1 MQRKLPKPETITA
14 YKEFQRRIAELQ
26 RKYQVAAVNNYS
38 LLLFKKAYEGQ
49 QDSMDQIVRKAFTG
63 SPHAWND
70 NQIQRVKAWMIR
82 NNLYHGEDDEGVRI
96 VGGRM
101 IREMNISQ
109 KALGK
114 YKFMYDPT
122 KVANWISVEVFGSD
136 PEPVKSDSGDD
147 EE

>member
-1 MQRKLPKPETITA
+1 MPRKLPKPETITA
-14 YKEFQRRIAELQ
+14 YEEFKRRIEELQ
-26 RKYQVAAVNNYS
+26 RKYHVKAVNNYS
-38 LLLFKKAYEGQ
+38 LRLFKMAYQGE

-82 NNLYHGEDDEGVRI
+82 NNVYHGEDDEGVRI

>member
-1 MQRKLPKPETITA
+1 MGRKPIKPETKTA
-14 YKEFQRRIAELQ
+14 YNEFQRRIAELQ
-26 RKYQVAAVNNYS
+26 GKYHLKAVKNYS
-38 LLLFKKAYEGQ
+38 EKEFKMVYQGE

-82 NNLYHGEDDEGVRI
+82 NNVYHGEDDEGVRV

>member
-1 MQRKLPKPETITA
+1 MQRKLPKPETVTA

-26 RKYQVAAVNNYS
+26 KKYHVAAVNNYN
-38 LLLFKKAYEGQ
+38 LRLFKMAYEGQ

-63 SPHAWND
+63 SPHEWND

-82 NNLYHGEDDEGVRI
+82 NNVYHGEDDEGVRI

-122 KVANWISVEVFGSD
+122 KVVNWISVEVFGSD
-136 PEPVKSDSGDD
+136 PEYVKSDSGDD

>member
-1 MQRKLPKPETITA
+1 MARKPIKPETKTA
-14 YKEFQRRIAELQ
+14 YNEFQRRIAELQ
-26 RKYQVAAVNNYS
+26 GKYHLKAVKNYS
-38 LLLFKKAYEGQ
+38 EKEFKMVYQGE

-82 NNLYHGEDDEGVRI
+82 NNVYHGEDDEGVRV

-136 PEPVKSDSGDD
+136 PEPVKSEDD

>member
-1 MQRKLPKPETITA
+1 MPRKLPKPETVTA
-14 YKEFQRRIAELQ
+14 YKEYQRRIAELQ
-26 RKYQVAAVNNYS
+26 GKYHLKAVKSYS
-38 LLLFKKAYEGQ
+38 EKEFKMVYQGE

-63 SPHAWND
+63 SPHEWND

-82 NNLYHGEDDEGVRI
+82 NNVYHGEDDEGVRV

-136 PEPVKSDSGDD
+136 PEPVKSEDD

>member
-1 MQRKLPKPETITA
+1 MQRKPPKPETVTA

-26 RKYQVAAVNNYS
+26 KKYHVAAVNDYS

-63 SPHAWND
+63 SPHKWND

-82 NNLYHGEDDEGVRI
+82 NNVYHGEDDEGVRI

-136 PEPVKSDSGDD
+136 PEYIKSDSGDD

>member
-1 MQRKLPKPETITA
+1 MARKPTKPETKTA
-14 YKEFQRRIAELQ
+14 YNEFQRRIAELQ
-26 RKYQVAAVNNYS
+26 GKYHLKAVKSYS
-38 LLLFKKAYEGQ
+38 EKEFKMVYEGQ
-49 QDSMDQIVRKAFTG
+49 KDAMDQIVRKAFTG

-82 NNLYHGEDDEGVRI
+82 NNVYHGEDDEGVRI

-101 IREMNISQ
+101 MREMNISQ

>member
-1 MQRKLPKPETITA
+1 MGRKPPKPETVTA
-14 YKEFQRRIAELQ
+14 YKEYQRRIEELQ
-26 RKYQVAAVNNYS
+26 GKYHLKAVNNYS

-49 QDSMDQIVRKAFTG
+49 KDSMDKIVLKAFTG
-63 SPHAWND
+63 SPHVWSD
-70 NQIQRVKAWMIR
+70 DQINRVKDWMIR
-82 NNLYHGEDDEGVRI
+82 NNLYHDEDPEGVRI
-96 VGGRM
+96 VGGQL
-101 IREMNISQ
+101 IRELNISQ

-136 PEPVKSDSGDD
+136 PVPVKSDSGDD

>member
-1 MQRKLPKPETITA
+1 MPRKLPKPETITA
-14 YKEFQRRIAELQ
+14 YEEFKRRIEELQ
-26 RKYQVAAVNNYS
+26 RKYHVKAVNNYS
-38 LLLFKKAYEGQ
+38 LRLFKMAYQGE

-63 SPHAWND
+63 SPHAWHD

-82 NNLYHGEDDEGVRI
+82 NNVYHGEDDEGVRI

-122 KVANWISVEVFGSD
+122 KVVNWISVEVFGSD
-136 PEPVKSDSGDD
+136 PEYVKSDSGDD

>member
-1 MQRKLPKPETITA
+1 MPRKLPKPETITA
-14 YKEFQRRIAELQ
+14 YEEFKRRIEELQ
-26 RKYQVAAVNNYS
+26 RKYHVKAVNNYS
-38 LLLFKKAYEGQ
+38 LRLFKMVYEGE

-63 SPHAWND
+63 SPHEWND

-82 NNLYHGEDDEGVRI
+82 NNVYHGEDDEGVRI

-136 PEPVKSDSGDD
+136 PEYVKSDSGDD

>member
-1 MQRKLPKPETITA
+1 MGKRPPKPETLTA

-26 RKYQVAAVNNYS
+26 GKYHIKAVNDYS
-38 LLLFKKAYEGQ
+38 LHIFKRAYEGQ

-70 NQIQRVKAWMIR
+70 NQIQRVKDWMIK
-82 NNLYHGEDDEGVRI
+82 NNVYHGEDDEGIRI
-96 VGGRM
+96 VGGHM
-101 IREMNISQ
+101 LREMNIGQ

-122 KVANWISVEVFGSD
+122 KVVNWISVEVFGSD
-136 PEPVKSDSGDD
+136 PEYVKSEGD

>member
-1 MQRKLPKPETITA
+1 MGRKPPKPETVTA
-14 YKEFQRRIAELQ
+14 YKEYQRRIEELQ
-26 RKYQVAAVNNYS
+26 GKYHLKPVNNYS

-49 QDSMDQIVRKAFTG
+49 KDSMDRIVLKAFTG
-63 SPHAWND
+63 SPHVWSD
-70 NQIQRVKAWMIR
+70 EQINRVKDWMIR
-82 NNLYHGEDDEGVRI
+82 NNLYHDEDPEGVRI
-96 VGGRM
+96 VGGQL
-101 IREMNISQ
+101 IRELNISQ

-136 PEPVKSDSGDD
+136 PVPVKSDSGDD

>member
-1 MQRKLPKPETITA
+1 MGRKPPKPETVTA

-26 RKYQVAAVNNYS
+26 KKYRVTAVNDYI

-49 QDSMDQIVRKAFTG
+49 QDSMDKIVRKAFTG

-82 NNLYHGEDDEGVRI
+82 NNVYHGEDDEGVRI

-136 PEPVKSDSGDD
+136 PEPVKSNSGDD

>member
-1 MQRKLPKPETITA
+1 MARKPTKPETKTA
-14 YKEFQRRIAELQ
+14 YNEFQRRIAELQ
-26 RKYQVAAVNNYS
+26 GKYHLKAVKSYS
-38 LLLFKKAYEGQ
+38 EKEFKMVYEGQ
-49 QDSMDQIVRKAFTG
+49 KDAMDQIVRKAFTG

-82 NNLYHGEDDEGVRI
+82 NNVYHGEDDEGVRI

>member
-1 MQRKLPKPETITA
+1 MPRRPPKPETVTA
-14 YKEFQRRIAELQ
+14 YKEFQRRIEELQ
-26 RKYQVAAVNNYS
+26 EKYHVAAVNSYS
-38 LLLFKKAYEGQ
+38 IHLFKMAYEGQ
-49 QDSMDQIVRKAFTG
+49 KDSMDQIIRKAFTG

-82 NNLYHGEDDEGVRI
+82 NNLYNGEDDEGVRI

-109 KALGK
+109 RALGK

-136 PEPVKSDSGDD
+136 PEPVKSEDD

>member
-1 MQRKLPKPETITA
+1 MGRKLPKPETVTA
-14 YKEFQRRIAELQ
+14 YKEYQRRIEELQ
-26 RKYQVAAVNNYS
+26 GKYHLKPVNNYS

-49 QDSMDQIVRKAFTG
+49 KDSMDRIVLKAFTG
-63 SPHAWND
+63 SPHVWSD
-70 NQIQRVKAWMIR
+70 EQINRVKDWMIR
-82 NNLYHGEDDEGVRI
+82 NNLYHDEDPEGVRI
-96 VGGRM
+96 VGGQL
-101 IREMNISQ
+101 IRELNISQ

-136 PEPVKSDSGDD
+136 PVPVKSDSGDD

>member
-1 MQRKLPKPETITA
+1 MARKPIKPETVTA
-14 YKEFQRRIAELQ
+14 YKEFQRRIEELQ
-26 RKYQVAAVNNYS
+26 RKYHVKAVNNYS
-38 LLLFKKAYEGQ
+38 LRLFKMVYQGE

-63 SPHAWND
+63 SPHEWND

-82 NNLYHGEDDEGVRI
+82 NNVYHGEDDEGVRI

-122 KVANWISVEVFGSD
+122 KVVNWISVEVFGSD
-136 PEPVKSDSGDD
+136 PEYVKSEDD

>member
-1 MQRKLPKPETITA
+1 MARKPTKPETKTA
-14 YKEFQRRIAELQ
+14 YNEFQRRIAELQ
-26 RKYQVAAVNNYS
+26 GKYHLKAVKNYS
-38 LLLFKKAYEGQ
+38 EKEFKMVYEGQ
-49 QDSMDQIVRKAFTG
+49 KDAMDQIVRKAFTG
-63 SPHAWND
+63 SPHEWND

-82 NNLYHGEDDEGVRI
+82 NNVYHGEDDEGVRV

-136 PEPVKSDSGDD
+136 PEPVKSNSGDD

>member
-1 MQRKLPKPETITA
+1 MGRKPPKPETVTA
-14 YKEFQRRIAELQ
+14 YKEYQRRIEELQ
-26 RKYQVAAVNNYS
+26 GKYHLKAVNNYS

-49 QDSMDQIVRKAFTG
+49 KDSMDRIVLKAFTG
-63 SPHAWND
+63 SPHVWSD
-70 NQIQRVKAWMIR
+70 EQINRVKDWMIR
-82 NNLYHGEDDEGVRI
+82 NNLYHDEDPEGVRI
-96 VGGRM
+96 VGGQL
-101 IREMNISQ
+101 IRELNISQ

-136 PEPVKSDSGDD
+136 PVPVKSDSGDD

>member
-1 MQRKLPKPETITA
+1 MQRKLPKPETVTA
-14 YKEFQRRIAELQ
+14 YKEFQRRIEELQ
-26 RKYQVAAVNNYS
+26 KKYHVTAVNNYS
-38 LLLFKKAYEGQ
+38 LRLFKMAYEGQ

-63 SPHAWND
+63 SPHEWND

-82 NNLYHGEDDEGVRI
+82 NNVYHGEDDEGVRI

>member
-1 MQRKLPKPETITA
+1 MARKPIKPETKTA
-14 YKEFQRRIAELQ
+14 YNEFQRRIAELQ
-26 RKYQVAAVNNYS
+26 GKYHLKAVKSYS
-38 LLLFKKAYEGQ
+38 EKEFKMVYQGEQ
-49 QDSMDQIVRKAFTG
+49 NSMDQIVRKAFTG
-63 SPHAWND
+63 SPHEWND

-82 NNLYHGEDDEGVRI
+82 NNLYHGEDDEGVRVI
-96 VGGRM
+96 GGRM

-136 PEPVKSDSGDD
+136 PEPVKSEDD

>member
-1 MQRKLPKPETITA
+1 MPRKLPKAETVTA
-14 YKEFQRRIAELQ
+14 YKEFQRRIEELQ
-26 RKYQVAAVNNYS
+26 RKYHVKAVNNYS
-38 LLLFKKAYEGQ
+38 LRLFKMVYQGE

-63 SPHAWND
+63 SPHEWND

-82 NNLYHGEDDEGVRI
+82 NNAYHGEDDEGVRI

>member
-1 MQRKLPKPETITA
+1 MQRKLPKPETVTA
-14 YKEFQRRIAELQ
+14 YKEFQRRIEELQ
-26 RKYQVAAVNNYS
+26 KKYHVTAVNNYS
-38 LLLFKKAYEGQ
+38 LRLFKMAYEGQ

-82 NNLYHGEDDEGVRI
+82 NNVYHGEDDEGVRI

-114 YKFMYDPT
+114 YKFRYDPT

>member
-1 MQRKLPKPETITA
+1 MGRKPIKPETKTA
-14 YKEFQRRIAELQ
+14 YNEFQRRIAELQ
-26 RKYQVAAVNNYS
+26 GKYHLKAVKNYS
-38 LLLFKKAYEGQ
+38 EKEFKMVYEGE

-82 NNLYHGEDDEGVRI
+82 NNLYHGEDDEGVRV

-136 PEPVKSDSGDD
+136 PEYVKSDSGDD

>member
-1 MQRKLPKPETITA
+1 MQRKLPKPETVTA

-26 RKYQVAAVNNYS
+26 KKYHVAAVKNCG
-38 LLLFKKAYEGQ
+38 LRLFKMAYEGQ

-82 NNLYHGEDDEGVRI
+82 NNVYHGEDDEGVRI

>member
-1 MQRKLPKPETITA
+1 MPRKPPKPETITA

-26 RKYQVAAVNNYS
+26 GKYHIKAVNDYS
-38 LLLFKKAYEGQ
+38 LHVFKRAYEGQ

-82 NNLYHGEDDEGVRI
+82 NNVYHGEDDEGIRI
-96 VGGRM
+96 VGGHM
-101 IREMNISQ
+101 IREMNIGQ

-122 KVANWISVEVFGSD
+122 KVVNWISVEVFGSD
-136 PEPVKSDSGDD
+136 PEYAGEDD

>member
-1 MQRKLPKPETITA
+1 MPRQLPKAETVTA
-14 YKEFQRRIAELQ
+14 YKEFQRRIEELQ
-26 RKYQVAAVNNYS
+26 RKYHVKAVNNYS
-38 LLLFKKAYEGQ
+38 LRLFKMVYQGE

-63 SPHAWND
+63 SPHEWND

-82 NNLYHGEDDEGVRI
+82 NNVYHGEDDEGVRI

>member
-1 MQRKLPKPETITA
+1 MGKKPAKPETKTA

-26 RKYQVAAVNNYS
+26 GKYHLKAVKDYTETM
-38 LLLFKKAYEGQ
+38 FKKVYEGQ

-82 NNLYHGEDDEGVRI
+82 NNVYHGEDDEGVRI

>member
-1 MQRKLPKPETITA
+1 
-14 YKEFQRRIAELQ
+14 
-26 RKYQVAAVNNYS
+26 
-38 LLLFKKAYEGQ
+38 
-49 QDSMDQIVRKAFTG
+49 
-63 SPHAWND
+63 
-70 NQIQRVKAWMIR
+70 
-82 NNLYHGEDDEGVRI
+82 
-96 VGGRM
+96 M

-136 PEPVKSDSGDD
+136 PEPVKSEDD

>member
-1 MQRKLPKPETITA
+1 MGRKPIKPETKTA
-14 YKEFQRRIAELQ
+14 YNEFQRRIAELQ
-26 RKYQVAAVNNYS
+26 GKYHLKAVKNYS
-38 LLLFKKAYEGQ
+38 EKEFKMVYQGE

-82 NNLYHGEDDEGVRI
+82 NNLYHGEDDEGVRV

-136 PEPVKSDSGDD
+136 PEPVKSEDS

>member
-1 MQRKLPKPETITA
+1 MQRKLPKPETVTA
-14 YKEFQRRIAELQ
+14 YKEFQRRIEELQ
-26 RKYQVAAVNNYS
+26 RKYHVAAVNNYS

-82 NNLYHGEDDEGVRI
+82 NNVYHGEDDEGVRI

-136 PEPVKSDSGDD
+136 PEPVKSEDD

>member
-1 MQRKLPKPETITA
+1 MARKPIKPETKTA
-14 YKEFQRRIAELQ
+14 YNEFQRRIAELQ
-26 RKYQVAAVNNYS
+26 GKYHLKAVKNYS
-38 LLLFKKAYEGQ
+38 EKEFKMVYQGE

-63 SPHAWND
+63 SPHEWND

-82 NNLYHGEDDEGVRI
+82 NNVYHGEDDEGVRV

>member
-1 MQRKLPKPETITA
+1 MGRKLPKPETVTA
-14 YKEFQRRIAELQ
+14 YKEYQRRIEELQ
-26 RKYQVAAVNNYS
+26 GKYHLKPVNNYS
-38 LLLFKKAYEGQ
+38 LRLFKMAYEGQ
-49 QDSMDQIVRKAFTG
+49 KDSMDQIVRKAFTG

-82 NNLYHGEDDEGVRI
+82 NNLYHGEDDEGVRVI
-96 VGGRM
+96 GGRM

-136 PEPVKSDSGDD
+136 PEPVESDSGDD

>member
-1 MQRKLPKPETITA
+1 MPRRPPKPETVTA
-14 YKEFQRRIAELQ
+14 YKEFQRRIEELQ
-26 RKYQVAAVNNYS
+26 KKYHVVAVNSYS
-38 LLLFKKAYEGQ
+38 IHLFKMAYEGQ
-49 QDSMDQIVRKAFTG
+49 KDSMDQIIRKAFTG

-82 NNLYHGEDDEGVRI
+82 NNLYNGEDDEGVRI

-109 KALGK
+109 RALGK

-136 PEPVKSDSGDD
+136 PEPVKSEDD

>member
-1 MQRKLPKPETITA
+1 
-14 YKEFQRRIAELQ
+14 
-26 RKYQVAAVNNYS
+26 
-38 LLLFKKAYEGQ
+38 
-49 QDSMDQIVRKAFTG
+49 
-63 SPHAWND
+63 
-70 NQIQRVKAWMIR
+70 
-82 NNLYHGEDDEGVRI
+82 
-96 VGGRM
+96 M

-136 PEPVKSDSGDD
+136 PEPVESDSGDD